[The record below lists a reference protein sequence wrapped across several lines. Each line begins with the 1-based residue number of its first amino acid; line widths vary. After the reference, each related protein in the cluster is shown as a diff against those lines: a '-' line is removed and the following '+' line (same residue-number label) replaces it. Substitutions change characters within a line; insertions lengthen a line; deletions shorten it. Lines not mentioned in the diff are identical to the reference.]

1 MQKRWNGRILGG
13 YQASMVT
20 VYLIRNAYVWAM
32 SCENV
37 LQVGR
42 TSSIPKYTLV
52 EYTSLSFC
60 RKTDCITSGHRDQ
73 F

>member
-1 MQKRWNGRILGG
+1 MQKRGNGRILGG
-13 YQASMVT
+13 CQTSMVT
-20 VYLIRNAYVWAM
+20 VYLIRKAYARAM
-32 SCENV
+32 SRENV

-52 EYTSLSFC
+52 EYTSSSFC
-60 RKTDCITSGHRDQ
+60 NKTDCITSGHRDQ